1 MRVAPRVWYGL
12 LHILIVMLLV
22 SCGPSLSQEPGSLHA
37 APWEDGVIDDG
48 PLPTRAVTAT
58 LTKTLIALPSLT
70 LAPTATATPEPTPTA
85 TLTPRPTASPTEM
98 AQLALPTTRTARPTG
113 MPPAASSPHH
123 MAEIE
128 DALLQ
133 TALSE
138 TLLPETLLSEVPL
151 STLPTPEPPAFSLV
165 VQSEPGTNDRPT
177 LANFWE
183 GQAEFVLDVVN
194 TGLPMGES
202 DTLVMYNGEMW
213 SYLHSSTVSA
223 GTMDRCGDPVPFPG
237 CTVIYRSV
245 DGGITFSP
253 ATPLTCQ
260 FECATCPCVS
270 EVDHTEQQQYPRVAY
285 NGATF
290 FLVYEYL
297 GRARLRR
304 SADGLTWSMPERV
317 ADTGIWKL
325 WLRTCHKE
333 ERIHEHP
340 FVPYDYECL
349 AGGPSGIFVEGGRLY
364 IFVGLG
370 QNPGSMGCY
379 TGSVTTTGEQL
390 TRCQH
395 NPLFVGAEEYGPLEE
410 KGSQTN
416 PYFDFRTISSAEVQ
430 RIGSQVYML
439 YEGVRGPGPG
449 DGGDTQF
456 GLGLARSLTPSI
468 DGPWEKYPG
477 NPILVDQPGNIG
489 LGHADLVVIE
499 GQTFLYTSLNGYTR
513 SRLALV
519 WK

>member
-1 MRVAPRVWYGL
+1 VARPV
-12 LHILIVMLLV
+12 
-22 SCGPSLSQEPGSLHA
+22 
-37 APWEDGVIDDG
+37 
-48 PLPTRAVTAT
+48 
-58 LTKTLIALPSLT
+58 
-70 LAPTATATPEPTPTA
+70 ATP
-85 TLTPRPTASPTEM
+85 
-98 AQLALPTTRTARPTG
+98 RTAP
-113 MPPAASSPHH
+113 SPSH

-128 DALLQ
+128 EPLRKEG
-133 TALSE
+133 LSE
-138 TLLPETLLSEVPL
+138 ISLSI
-151 STLPTPEPPAFSLV
+151 LPTLEPPTVSLV
-165 VQSEPGTNDRPT
+165 VQSEPGTNDHPT
-177 LANFWE
+177 LADFWE
-183 GQAEFVLDVVN
+183 GQAEFVLDVAD

-202 DTLVMYNGEMW
+202 DTLVMHNGELW
-213 SYLHSSTVSA
+213 SYVHASTVSA
-223 GTMDRCGDPVPFPG
+223 GTVDRCGDPVPFPG

-245 DGGITFSP
+245 DGGATFSP
-253 ATPLTCQ
+253 TTPLTCQ

-290 FLVYEYL
+290 FLAYEYL

-304 SADGLTWSMPERV
+304 STDGLTWSMPERV
-317 ADTGIWKL
+317 ADTGVWKL
-325 WLRTCHKE
+325 WLRTCRQE

-340 FVPYDYECL
+340 FVPYEYECL
-349 AGGPSGIFVEGGRLY
+349 AGGPPGIFVEGGRLY

-395 NPLFVGAEEYGPLEE
+395 NPLFVGAGEYGPLDE
-410 KGSQTN
+410 KGPQANS
-416 PYFDFRTISSAEVQ
+416 YFDFRTISSAEVQ

-456 GLGLARSLTPSI
+456 GLGLARSLTADI
-468 DGPWEKYPG
+468 DGPWEKFPG

-499 GQTFLYTSLNGYTR
+499 GQTFLYTSLNGYMR
-513 SRLALV
+513 SRLALA

>member
-1 MRVAPRVWYGL
+1 MSAVRTASRVWYS
-12 LHILIVMLLV
+12 ILLLV
-22 SCGPSLSQEPGSLHA
+22 LLLPACVPLLAQETASLHDA
-37 APWEDGVIDDG
+37 SRVDAMIDDG

-58 LTKTLIALPSLT
+58 PVATPSRTLM
-70 LAPTATATPEPTPTA
+70 PTATATPSPAPTA
-85 TLTPRPTASPTEM
+85 TPAPRSTVAPTEPS
-98 AQLALPTTRTARPTG
+98 LILPSERTARSTAHS
-113 MPPAASSPHH
+113 AASE
-123 MAEIE
+123 ARI
-128 DALLQ
+128 
-133 TALSE
+133 
-138 TLLPETLLSEVPL
+138 LPETDTPSDASFSVLPS
-151 STLPTPEPPAFSLV
+151 PTPPLASLV
-165 VQSEPGTNDRPT
+165 IQSDPGANEHPT
-177 LANFWE
+177 LADFWE
-183 GQAEFVLDVVN
+183 GQAEFVLDVAD

-202 DTLVMYNGEMW
+202 DTLVMLNGELW
-213 SYLHSSTVSA
+213 SYVHASAASA
-223 GTMDRCGDPVPFPG
+223 GVVDRCSDPVPFPG

-245 DGGITFSP
+245 DGGMTFSP
-253 ATPLTCQ
+253 ETPHEDSRLVCQ

-285 NGATF
+285 NGTTF

-304 SADGLTWSMPERV
+304 SPDGLTWSMPERV
-317 ADTGIWKL
+317 ADTGVWKL
-325 WLRTCHKE
+325 WLRTCRKE
-333 ERIHEHP
+333 ERIHAHP
-340 FVPYDYECL
+340 FVPYEYECL
-349 AGGPSGIFVEGGRLY
+349 AGGPPGIFVEGGRLY

-370 QNPGSMGCY
+370 QNPGAMGCY
-379 TGSVTTTGEQL
+379 VGSVTTTGERF

-395 NPLFVGAEEYGPLEE
+395 NPLFVGATEYGPLEE
-410 KGSQTN
+410 KGPPAN

-430 RIGSQVYML
+430 RIGSRVYML

-456 GLGLARSLTPSI
+456 GLGLARSLTTSV

-499 GQTFLYTSLNGYTR
+499 GQTFVYTSLNGYTR
-513 SRLALV
+513 SRLALA

>member
-1 MRVAPRVWYGL
+1 MSAVRTASRLWYSILLFGL
-12 LHILIVMLLV
+12 LLPACAPLLPQEAA
-22 SCGPSLSQEPGSLHA
+22 SLYRAPSEEA
-37 APWEDGVIDDG
+37 AADDD

-58 LTKTLIALPSLT
+58 PTAAPSPT
-70 LAPTATATPEPTPTA
+70 PMPTATATPSPTPTA
-85 TLTPRPTASPTEM
+85 TPTQHPTPVFTETLFLLPAERRARSTSHLAVPEAHILLEANAPADVSRSVLPSPTLPQ
-98 AQLALPTTRTARPTG
+98 AALV
-113 MPPAASSPHH
+113 
-123 MAEIE
+123 I
-128 DALLQ
+128 
-133 TALSE
+133 
-138 TLLPETLLSEVPL
+138 
-151 STLPTPEPPAFSLV
+151 
-165 VQSEPGTNDRPT
+165 QSDPGANDHPT
-177 LANFWE
+177 LADFWE
-183 GQAEFVLDVVN
+183 GRAEFVLDVVD

-202 DTLVMYNGEMW
+202 DTLVMHNGELW
-213 SYLHSSTVSA
+213 SYVHASAQSA
-223 GTMDRCGDPVPFPG
+223 GVVDRCGAPVPFPG

-245 DGGITFSP
+245 DGGTTFSP
-253 ATPLTCQ
+253 ETPLTCQ

-270 EVDHTEQQQYPRVAY
+270 EVDHTDQQQYPRVAY
-285 NGATF
+285 NGTTF

-317 ADTGIWKL
+317 ADTGVWKL
-325 WLRTCHKE
+325 WLRTCRQE

-340 FVPYDYECL
+340 FVPYEYECL
-349 AGGPSGIFVEGGRLY
+349 AGGPPGIFVEGGRLY

-370 QNPGSMGCY
+370 QNPGAMGCY
-379 TGSVTTTGEQL
+379 TGSVTTTGERL
-390 TRCQH
+390 TRCRH
-395 NPLFVGAEEYGPLEE
+395 NPLFVGAGEYGPLDE
-410 KGSQTN
+410 KGPQAN
-416 PYFDFRTISSAEVQ
+416 PYFDFRTISAAEVQ
-430 RIGSQVYML
+430 RIGARVYML

-456 GLGLARSLTPSI
+456 GLGLARSLTPDI

>member
-1 MRVAPRVWYGL
+1 MLAFSEAPF
-12 LHILIVMLLV
+12 
-22 SCGPSLSQEPGSLHA
+22 SETPLSEAPLSEP
-37 APWEDGVIDDG
+37 
-48 PLPTRAVTAT
+48 PLSEA
-58 LTKTLIALPSLT
+58 
-70 LAPTATATPEPTPTA
+70 
-85 TLTPRPTASPTEM
+85 
-98 AQLALPTTRTARPTG
+98 
-113 MPPAASSPHH
+113 
-123 MAEIE
+123 
-128 DALLQ
+128 
-133 TALSE
+133 ALSI
-138 TLLPETLLSEVPL
+138 
-151 STLPTPEPPAFSLV
+151 LPTPEPPPVPLV
-165 VQSEPGTNDRPT
+165 IQSEPGANDHPT
-177 LANFWE
+177 LADFWE
-183 GQAEFVLDVVN
+183 GRAVFELDVVD

-202 DTLVMYNGEMW
+202 DTLVMHNGELW
-213 SYLHSSTVSA
+213 SYAHTSMASA
-223 GTMDRCGDPVPFPG
+223 GTVDRCGDPVPFPG

-245 DGGITFSP
+245 NSGVTFSP
-253 ATPLTCQ
+253 ETPLICQ

-304 SADGLTWSMPERV
+304 STDGLTWSMPERV
-317 ADTGIWKL
+317 ADTGVWKL
-325 WLRTCHKE
+325 WLRTCRKE
-333 ERIHEHP
+333 ERIHAHP
-340 FVPYDYECL
+340 FVPYEYECL
-349 AGGPSGIFVEGGRLY
+349 AGGPPGIFVEGGRLY

-379 TGSVTTTGEQL
+379 TGSATSTGEQL

-395 NPLFVGAEEYGPLEE
+395 NPLFVGAGEYGPLDE
-410 KGSQTN
+410 KSAQTN

-430 RIGSQVYML
+430 RVGSHVYML

-456 GLGLARSLTPSI
+456 GLGLARSLTPAI

-477 NPILVDQPGNIG
+477 SPILVDQPGNIG
-489 LGHADLVVIE
+489 LGHADVVVIE

-513 SRLALV
+513 GRRLALV